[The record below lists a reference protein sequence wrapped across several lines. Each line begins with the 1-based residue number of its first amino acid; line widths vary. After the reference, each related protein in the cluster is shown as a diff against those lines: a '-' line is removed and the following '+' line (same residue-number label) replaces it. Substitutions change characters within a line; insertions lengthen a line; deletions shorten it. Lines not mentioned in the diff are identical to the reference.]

1 MEYATF
7 LALREPDWLD
17 FERRLAEAQKKPK
30 AVGYDDLERLAID
43 YRQIL
48 HDNALASA
56 RFPGTGAARRL
67 QNLALVATRW
77 LNRTTARSRQGT
89 STLRAPQR
97 KPSCSATAMHP

>member
-56 RFPGTGAARRL
+56 RFPGTGAAD
-67 QNLALVATRW
+67 
-77 LNRTTARSRQGT
+77 
-89 STLRAPQR
+89 
-97 KPSCSATAMHP
+97 